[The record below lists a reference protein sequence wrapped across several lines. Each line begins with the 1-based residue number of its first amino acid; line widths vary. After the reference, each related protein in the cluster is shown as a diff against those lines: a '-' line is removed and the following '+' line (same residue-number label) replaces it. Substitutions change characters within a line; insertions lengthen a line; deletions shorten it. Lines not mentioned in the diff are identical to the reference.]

1 MTKCNAT
8 KSSLRHLRVAVAV
21 QLSMVWK
28 KTIEGR
34 VCFTIF
40 PPQVCLSRETSKFNR
55 SGSDLHPNLL
65 HVDSRE

>member
-1 MTKCNAT
+1 MTKYDAT
-8 KSSLRHLRVAVAV
+8 KSSLRHLSVAVAV

-40 PPQVCLSRETSKFNR
+40 PPQVCLSRETSRFNR